1 MIRAAL
7 AAALLSI
14 TSVRAVETLIEVDGV
29 GCHTRQLAIQKIWS
43 ALPGISSVIIIP
55 RGPADAANRRT
66 FVISSSQ
73 APTREA
79 LEFFARTW
87 QIASPSPI
95 RSSAKRWAGNWRRS
109 PAKRISIFFPPNSR
123 RNTRPT
129 TAA

>member
-43 ALPGISSVIIIP
+43 ALPGIRSVIIIP

-79 LEFFARTW
+79 LEAALGNRSRFYK
-87 QIASPSPI
+87 I
-95 RSSAKRWAGNWRRS
+95 RSVTPKDLPT
-109 PAKRISIFFPPNSR
+109 PALSTQPAPA
-123 RNTRPT
+123 TVRP
-129 TAA
+129 